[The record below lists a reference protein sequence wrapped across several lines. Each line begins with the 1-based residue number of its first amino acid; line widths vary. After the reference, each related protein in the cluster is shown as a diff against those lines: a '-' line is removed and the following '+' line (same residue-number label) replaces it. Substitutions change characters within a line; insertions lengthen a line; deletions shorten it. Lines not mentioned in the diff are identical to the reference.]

1 EHVDLLND
9 SSCKEEMQLD
19 KNADNGETLAST
31 YCENQL
37 DFDIDMNDMEDEQD
51 NIVEE
56 TSIEDV
62 ICWPTLKE
70 KIPSL
75 SGNKKDLDSFE
86 KFYLQFLLDLREGH
100 SLPQNI
106 VQTVTSGVRS
116 LIEFI
121 YELLKSQVKSSSIK
135 DQKTACSHPT
145 TDFILLTDVN
155 NIVSSAV
162 ERMTNITKNEH
173 RFLRLCKKY
182 FSYDSPKEIKL
193 ENPNQVAYYIPMQSS
208 IQQMLSN
215 SYVLD
220 ILIKNFNQ
228 TINRNA
234 FDTDLMYDYRH
245 ASQAK
250 QHPILKNKPDSL
262 LFHLYIDEIGLTN
275 PIGAK
280 KDTQKITMLYFQLE
294 DLPDIF
300 RSKLKSIGLLAMCH
314 STYLS
319 IKSNRIKFFAPIV
332 EDLNA
337 LQTTGL
343 YIPALD
349 TQLNFAF
356 TIVAGDH
363 LGSNDIGGFQKNFNS
378 GQFCRHCH
386 INYDQ
391 RLIPSSQISYPHR
404 TRDQHDSLVQQVIN
418 LNNSIILQGVVDVSP
433 FSKLIGFHAT
443 TSLPND
449 LMHDFNEGLC
459 SQILLAM
466 IKEASTKRILS
477 YGDVEDR
484 LMSFEYGLN
493 DKSNK
498 PPILRKKHLNKGKIV
513 DTKEIYICLREIISH
528 LYASPFRKSWLPY
541 LHSLTVRF
549 QSLMVHLL
557 PNLVISKVHL
567 ITHYAKQ
574 VEMYGPP
581 IRHWCMRFESKHQI
595 FKQLAVKSN
604 NFKNILYTLSKRHQ
618 LRQCLLL
625 SLSNYYKM
633 INEGYSSTER
643 NLYALPADVRE
654 DIDGETLFNLPES
667 IMYEI
672 IKPIKERIRFLAEHR
687 ALFHNKFQD
696 TSDQITSKKYTD
708 NLPVISSQQVIEQ
721 PDANQ
726 FTSMSTIIFS
736 NNDRNNSSTFDSSTD
751 SEVVNKETMISLQQ
765 DNDKEN
771 YEDEEQPHF
780 PIRYHIFDLPPKI
793 QQIID
798 KGDINGFR
806 GHTNARRLLLD
817 AIFMDVTTKYS
828 LFYPD
833 THEYRSMGIAILEKL
848 NIKNDNEALNDWIES
863 LKNKF
868 KRERRPLQ
876 QISEEVLKMKLKF
889 GNRGGRPVKQTD
901 NVIAARRE
909 AHVEFWNKV
918 DVNDDPQE
926 IDEHIQ
932 FMKNELAKESFDLDS
947 IFDEIQYL
955 CNVDVEVNFRSMLP
969 KLLTNISDSS
979 GFVDDLPTVRLI
991 KVLSKYF
998 TDSWQYVL
1006 TYKEPLSPRPTIQ
1019 VTTDKFLIYLDY
1031 NVITETASIDQALCI
1046 IISLYVI
1053 FELQFGTH
1061 NRIIHLL
1068 YGILLQDPATLTKQL
1083 RFTLKQWNFEIDKK
1097 ERKQKT
1103 QLVNHTSTNNN
1114 TPAPSI
1120 NNLQHRGENEPDYLS
1135 DEEPPEDFIER
1146 TYKLDPLIEVKKQL
1160 SKYAVGNDVE
1170 NPTMTTTIDA
1180 NVDHTSNNSKKTS
1193 QSFSSST
1200 ATTDSQSL
1208 IHSSS
1213 LKQRHVETSISV
1225 LSDENRLYSVK
1236 MEHAMIKSQKELPP
1250 TKPPIHIASSKKRR
1264 PNPEEPISSR
1274 LKRSKKNK

>member
-1 EHVDLLND
+1 
-9 SSCKEEMQLD
+9 MQLD

-86 KFYLQFLLDLREGH
+86 
-100 SLPQNI
+100 N
-106 VQTVTSGVRS
+106 
-116 LIEFI
+116 
-121 YELLKSQVKSSSIK
+121 
-135 DQKTACSHPT
+135 
-145 TDFILLTDVN
+145 
-155 NIVSSAV
+155 
-162 ERMTNITKNEH
+162 
-173 RFLRLCKKY
+173 
-182 FSYDSPKEIKL
+182 
-193 ENPNQVAYYIPMQSS
+193 
-208 IQQMLSN
+208 
-215 SYVLD
+215 
-220 ILIKNFNQ
+220 
-228 TINRNA
+228 
-234 FDTDLMYDYRH
+234 
-245 ASQAK
+245 
-250 QHPILKNKPDSL
+250 
-262 LFHLYIDEIGLTN
+262 
-275 PIGAK
+275 
-280 KDTQKITMLYFQLE
+280 
-294 DLPDIF
+294 
-300 RSKLKSIGLLAMCH
+300 
-314 STYLS
+314 
-319 IKSNRIKFFAPIV
+319 
-332 EDLNA
+332 
-337 LQTTGL
+337 
-343 YIPALD
+343 
-349 TQLNFAF
+349 
-356 TIVAGDH
+356 
-363 LGSNDIGGFQKNFNS
+363 
-378 GQFCRHCH
+378 
-386 INYDQ
+386 
-391 RLIPSSQISYPHR
+391 
-404 TRDQHDSLVQQVIN
+404 
-418 LNNSIILQGVVDVSP
+418 IILQGVVDVSP

-726 FTSMSTIIFS
+726 FTSMSTITFS

-798 KGDINGFR
+798 KDDINGFR

-932 FMKNELAKESFDLDS
+932 FMKNELAKESFNLDS
-947 IFDEIQYL
+947 
-955 CNVDVEVNFRSMLP
+955 
-969 KLLTNISDSS
+969 
-979 GFVDDLPTVRLI
+979 
-991 KVLSKYF
+991 
-998 TDSWQYVL
+998 
-1006 TYKEPLSPRPTIQ
+1006 EPLSPRPTIQ

-1236 MEHAMIKSQKELPP
+1236 MEHTMIKSQKELPP

-1274 LKRSKKNK
+1274 CWTNFNNGKLALPITNSFIFCLGSSKTSIVDYSKNSVIDASNYCIVVGKLQFEINNSFFFRSGSSKTSIVGSSKTSIVSSSKNSVIDASIHSILGSWKNSVIGFTKNSITGALKNSIASFLKGPLIGKLPLEKINWVIYFCV

>member
-1 EHVDLLND
+1 
-9 SSCKEEMQLD
+9 MQLD

-86 KFYLQFLLDLREGH
+86 
-100 SLPQNI
+100 N
-106 VQTVTSGVRS
+106 
-116 LIEFI
+116 
-121 YELLKSQVKSSSIK
+121 
-135 DQKTACSHPT
+135 
-145 TDFILLTDVN
+145 
-155 NIVSSAV
+155 
-162 ERMTNITKNEH
+162 
-173 RFLRLCKKY
+173 
-182 FSYDSPKEIKL
+182 
-193 ENPNQVAYYIPMQSS
+193 
-208 IQQMLSN
+208 
-215 SYVLD
+215 
-220 ILIKNFNQ
+220 
-228 TINRNA
+228 
-234 FDTDLMYDYRH
+234 
-245 ASQAK
+245 
-250 QHPILKNKPDSL
+250 
-262 LFHLYIDEIGLTN
+262 
-275 PIGAK
+275 
-280 KDTQKITMLYFQLE
+280 
-294 DLPDIF
+294 
-300 RSKLKSIGLLAMCH
+300 
-314 STYLS
+314 
-319 IKSNRIKFFAPIV
+319 
-332 EDLNA
+332 
-337 LQTTGL
+337 
-343 YIPALD
+343 
-349 TQLNFAF
+349 
-356 TIVAGDH
+356 
-363 LGSNDIGGFQKNFNS
+363 
-378 GQFCRHCH
+378 
-386 INYDQ
+386 
-391 RLIPSSQISYPHR
+391 
-404 TRDQHDSLVQQVIN
+404 
-418 LNNSIILQGVVDVSP
+418 IILQGVVDVSP

-726 FTSMSTIIFS
+726 FTSMSTITFS

-932 FMKNELAKESFDLDS
+932 FMKNELAKESFNLDS
-947 IFDEIQYL
+947 
-955 CNVDVEVNFRSMLP
+955 
-969 KLLTNISDSS
+969 
-979 GFVDDLPTVRLI
+979 
-991 KVLSKYF
+991 
-998 TDSWQYVL
+998 
-1006 TYKEPLSPRPTIQ
+1006 EPLSPRPTIQ

-1264 PNPEEPISSR
+1264 PNPEEPISSHCWINFNNDKLPLSIPNSFVFYLGSSKNTFIGS
-1274 LKRSKKNK
+1274 LKSSILGCWTNFNNGKLALPITNSFIFCLGSSKTSIVDYSKNSVIDASNYCIVVGKLQFEINNSFFFRSGSSKTSIVGSSKTSIVSSSKNSVIDASIHSILGSWKNSVIGFTKNSITGALKNSIASFLKGPLI